1 MDVSLTESVVTH
13 LNRGKRRKL
22 NINTWKQNVRKR
34 RRDARD
40 SYVSSRKITKDA
52 VKRPDEVSLVDT
64 LNYFHIL

>member
-1 MDVSLTESVVTH
+1 MDVSLTESVVTQ

-34 RRDARD
+34 RRDAED
-40 SYVSSRKITKDA
+40 SYVSSRKITKDV
-52 VKRPDEVSLVDT
+52 VKRPDEVNLVDT